1 MDLAKRSFA
10 ANMPPFADRGKLY
23 REKLSSCSQGVL
35 TLNLSYWGIFWI
47 NASSDELAKQTF
59 QDIAKIGGVADSMTA
74 AKYWLSNLKY
84 RWLLIIDNADNP
96 EIRVDQYFP
105 EGERGHILLTTRIP
119 AHRDYGTVGSQYFH
133 FEGLD
138 RNDGNDLL
146 LKAASRPLPP
156 DSLTERLATSI
167 TIALGSLPLALIHAG
182 KAIKRGRCKFDDY
195 LHYHKIERQRV
206 RDAQS
211 KGFLRS
217 DEIYINVYST
227 FEINFQGLVD
237 KAIAEGRQGRTEA
250 KDAIELLQMFSFFHR
265 ENIRL
270 EFLIKAIVYP
280 RIEREQ
286 QAKESQREGV
296 DSSDLGRRSWG
307 QIFKEMAVKFM
318 ALVTQDRTP
327 PVLPGVLRD
336 IDGLDRD
343 NEVRLRAALNELT
356 QLSLITYN
364 DNDDNYSMHP
374 VVHGWARERP
384 EFSAMEQ
391 AIWCQAAT
399 TTLAQCILLPP
410 LANSEEDERFRR
422 DLLPHLDHVRER
434 QQEIQESISRNRKK
448 SRRPNWA
455 FGKPSKSRT
464 QIVQLARFSRV
475 YAQCGRWDEAKN
487 LQLEVKEFVAPLG
500 PEHPSTI
507 RIKLALSGTYWA
519 LGEGNEAAELQSQVL
534 QAHIT
539 MFGEEHP
546 DTLKVM
552 DVLGESRW
560 QQGQFTNSLEL
571 HDRAFSG
578 MTRILGP
585 DHENTLKATDNLG
598 RAHATFWRMEKARE
612 LHVKA
617 VDGMRNNS
625 KLGPM
630 HLDTLVAMDHLA
642 MDHLEINPNEYN
654 TGEDLD
660 RAYELLVEVL
670 NSRTK
675 KLGKEHPYTLWAAA
689 NLARVKGAQ
698 GHLVEAE
705 SDIRAGLM
713 IATRNLGAQHIGTL
727 FGKLHLGD
735 NLLRQERVPEA
746 IELLIEV
753 ADSHRHMAS
762 ANNGEHPDRVSALHH
777 LCICYKKQGKLDE
790 AVKACEEA
798 IQGLAAIGGHTHP
811 YMNQLKGILEGLI
824 GLRTKPQ
831 ARPVSEP
838 VPERVLESPEAG

>member
-1 MDLAKRSFA
+1 MLPYWSH
-10 ANMPPFADRGKLY
+10 GL
-23 REKLSSCSQGVL
+23 L

-59 QDIAKIGGVADSMTA
+59 QDIANIGGVADNMTA
-74 AKYWLSNLKY
+74 AKHWLSNLKY

-96 EIRVDQYFP
+96 QIRLDQYFP

-138 RNDGNDLL
+138 HSEGNDLL

-167 TIALGSLPLALIHAG
+167 TVALGSLPLALIHAG
-182 KAIKRGRCKFDDY
+182 KAIKRGLCKLDDY
-195 LHYHKIERQRV
+195 LRYHKIERQRV

-227 FEINFQGLVD
+227 FEINIQGLVH
-237 KAIAEGRQGRTEA
+237 KATADGRQGRTEA
-250 KDAIELLQMFSFFHR
+250 KDAIEILQMFSFFHR

-270 EFLIKAIVYP
+270 EFLIKAIIYP

-286 QAKESQREGV
+286 QAKENQREGV
-296 DSSDLGRRSWG
+296 DLRKWSWG
-307 QIFKEMAVKFM
+307 VILKGLAVKIIAF
-318 ALVTQDRTP
+318 VTQDRTP
-327 PVLPGVLRD
+327 PVLPDVLRD
-336 IDGLDRD
+336 IDGLDQD

-364 DNDDNYSMHP
+364 DSDDNYSMHP

-455 FGKPSKSRT
+455 FGRFSKSRT
-464 QIVQLARFSRV
+464 QIIQLARFSRV
-475 YAQCGRWDEAKN
+475 YAQCGRWDEAKM
-487 LQLEVKEFVAPLG
+487 LQLEVKEYVAPLG

-534 QAHIT
+534 QAHIA

-552 DVLGESRW
+552 DILGESRW
-560 QQGQFTNSLEL
+560 QQGQFTKSLEL
-571 HDRAFSG
+571 HERALNG
-578 MTRILGP
+578 MTRILGS

-598 RAHATFWRMEKARE
+598 RAHATFWRMDIARE

-617 VDGMRNNS
+617 VDGMRYNS

-642 MDHLEINPNEYN
+642 MDHLEKNPHDYN

-660 RAYELLVEVL
+660 RAYELSVEVL
-670 NSRTK
+670 DSRTK

-698 GHLVEAE
+698 GNLVEAE
-705 SDIRAGLM
+705 KDIRAGLM

-735 NLLRQERVPEA
+735 NLVRQERISEA
-746 IELLIEV
+746 IELFVKV
-753 ADSHRHMAS
+753 ADGHRHMAS
-762 ANNGEHPDRVSALHH
+762 ANNGEHPDRVKALHH
-777 LCICYKKQGKLDE
+777 LCTCYKKQGKLE
-790 AVKACEEA
+790 QATKACEEA
-798 IQGLAAIGGHTHP
+798 IQSLAAIGGHAHP
-811 YMNQLKGILEGLI
+811 YMHQLKGILEGLI
-824 GLRTKPQ
+824 ELRAKPQ
-831 ARPVSEP
+831 ARSISEP
-838 VPERVLESPEAG
+838 VPGRVSESLEAG